1 MTGRGCGGTI
11 GGRRGHDDDVRAVP
25 ERVARTVATLAVS
38 LFQRATFGELSI
50 IDKQSTKKSTSHIY
64 IWIYRL

>member
-38 LFQRATFGELSI
+38 LFQRATFGE
-50 IDKQSTKKSTSHIY
+50 TFNH
-64 IWIYRL
+64 